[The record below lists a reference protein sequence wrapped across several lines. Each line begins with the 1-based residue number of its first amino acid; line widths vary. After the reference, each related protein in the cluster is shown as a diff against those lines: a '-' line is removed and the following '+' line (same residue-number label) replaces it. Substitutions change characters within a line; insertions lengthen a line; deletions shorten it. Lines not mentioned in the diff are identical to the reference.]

1 MCDLCISGIYKQQ
14 RNSKNQSQDLQTLW
28 GRVMSK
34 NKPFEPDLGWV
45 VKVHQIVASTRL
57 AAEKLGVAPYT
68 LSEALEG
75 AGVYVEA
82 DIMRLQ
88 GDATKVILMQEKN
101 QGLKAV
107 INEQPNTDSAT
118 SGEQTSG
125 VES

>member
-1 MCDLCISGIYKQQ
+1 
-14 RNSKNQSQDLQTLW
+14 
-28 GRVMSK
+28 MSK

-57 AAEKLGVAPYT
+57 AADKLGVSPFT
-68 LSEALEG
+68 LSEALEAAG
-75 AGVYVEA
+75 AFLEA

-107 INEQPNTDSAT
+107 INEQPNTDT
-118 SGEQTSG
+118 STGREQTSG

>member
-1 MCDLCISGIYKQQ
+1 
-14 RNSKNQSQDLQTLW
+14 
-28 GRVMSK
+28 MSK

-57 AAEKLGVAPYT
+57 AADKLDITASM

-75 AGVYVEA
+75 SGVYLEA

-88 GDATKVILMQEKN
+88 GDATKVIILQEKN
-101 QGLKAV
+101 QGLKV
-107 INEQPNTDSAT
+107 VKNEQPSADASI

>member
-1 MCDLCISGIYKQQ
+1 
-14 RNSKNQSQDLQTLW
+14 
-28 GRVMSK
+28 MSK

-57 AAEKLGVAPYT
+57 AADKLGVSPFT
-68 LSEALEG
+68 LSEALEN

-88 GDATKVILMQEKN
+88 GDSTKVILMQEKN

-107 INEQPNTDSAT
+107 INEQPSADT
-118 SGEQTSG
+118 STGGEQTSG

>member
-1 MCDLCISGIYKQQ
+1 
-14 RNSKNQSQDLQTLW
+14 
-28 GRVMSK
+28 MSK

-57 AAEKLGVAPYT
+57 AADKLDVSPYT

-75 AGVYVEA
+75 AGVYLEA

-107 INEQPNTDSAT
+107 INEQPNTDT
-118 SGEQTSG
+118 STGGEQTSG

>member
-1 MCDLCISGIYKQQ
+1 
-14 RNSKNQSQDLQTLW
+14 
-28 GRVMSK
+28 MSK

-57 AAEKLGVAPYT
+57 ASDKLGISPYT

-107 INEQPNTDSAT
+107 KNEQPNTDSAT

-125 VES
+125 IESRD